1 MAGRRHVA
9 AFALALTMLS
19 GFSSAALACKVS
31 RGESADIVAMADD
44 GTLTLADG
52 RSVRLAGIDVLAR
65 FEAIAAGLNGKRVT
79 LHYGG
84 TRIDR
89 YGRALA
95 LVVFA
100 DGRILQ
106 ESLVAE
112 GAARVAPS
120 GDMRLCIGDF
130 LALEAQARAARLG
143 IWRNAAYTVRQAEDV
158 AALDRLD
165 GTYQLVEGVVQGVT
179 KVRGRIYI
187 NFGADWRTDFTVT
200 VAPTE
205 AKLFMVGAWGKLT
218 GEDPALVGAKVR
230 VRGFLSRYNGPG
242 ITIAVPEQIE
252 FLDRKM
258 PEESRNAADE
268 DERTAKKPRRQT
280 GDARR

>member
-1 MAGRRHVA
+1 MAVRRHVV
-9 AFALALTMLS
+9 AFTLAFVALAA
-19 GFSSAALACKVS
+19 FSSAALACKVS
-31 RGESADIVAMADD
+31 RGESAVVAAMADD

-52 RSVRLAGIDVLAR
+52 RSVKLAGIDLLVRPDASG
-65 FEAIAAGLNGKRVT
+65 AGLIGQHVT
-79 LHYGG
+79 LHYGV

-95 LVVFA
+95 LVTLA

-106 ESLVAE
+106 ENLVAA
-112 GAARVAPS
+112 GAVRVAPS
-120 GDMRLCIGDF
+120 GDMGLCIGDF
-130 LALEAQARAARLG
+130 LTLEAQARAARLG
-143 IWRNAAYTVRQAEDV
+143 LWRNATYAIRQADDV
-158 AALDRLD
+158 AALNRLD

-200 VAPTE
+200 VAPAE
-205 AKLFMVGAWGKLT
+205 AKLFTVGAWGKLT
-218 GEDPALVGAKVR
+218 GENPALVGAKVR

-242 ITIAVPEQIE
+242 MTIAVPEQIE

-258 PEESRNAADE
+258 PEESGKAADE
-268 DERTAKKPRRQT
+268 DERNTKKPRRQT
-280 GDARR
+280 GAARQ